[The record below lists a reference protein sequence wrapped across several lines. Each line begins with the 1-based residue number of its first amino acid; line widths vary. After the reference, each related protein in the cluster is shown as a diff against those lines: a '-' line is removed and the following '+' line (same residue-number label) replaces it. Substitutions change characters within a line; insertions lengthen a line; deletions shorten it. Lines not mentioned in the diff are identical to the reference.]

1 MNTWIRKAI
10 EEKLAGG
17 DRLRKLE
24 EKIDSLQAGV
34 EKLARRGR
42 AA

>member
-17 DRLRKLE
+17 AGLRKLE
-24 EKIDSLQAGV
+24 EKIDSLQAEV
-34 EKLARRGR
+34 ENWRRGG